1 MGKKSRRKG
10 YTNENKLV
18 NLFKDEGLDAKR
30 IPLSGATDFAK
41 GDILLENK
49 TGEVKVRANGFK
61 QIYNWLAENDFL
73 AIRSDRKPFLV
84 VIQLDEFIKLLK
96 KERG

>member
-10 YTNENKLV
+10 YRAENALTNKL
-18 NLFKDEGLDAKR
+18 KKAGLDAKR
-30 IPLSGATDFAK
+30 IPLSGATEFKK
-41 GDILLENK
+41 GDIVVEDR

-73 AIRSDRKPFLV
+73 AIRSDRKPFLIV
-84 VIQLDEFIKLLK
+84 LPIEDFIKLLK